1 MTVRILQPVKGHAV
15 RIPDVRVRKGQRA
28 RIAAFRRALRQG
40 LVDDRRIVHVAD
52 AELQAAQLVRRALGI
67 RHREVEA
74 DAALAHGQVVFKAFG
89 RERVAQLA
97 VRIAQGQRADL
108 QAVTINGHFPVPGQ
122 AFHIGHRQ
130 GRARR
135 IRTQAAK
142 GHAVRIPD
150 VRVRKGQRARIA
162 AFRRALRLGLVDD
175 RRIVPIA
182 DAELQAAQ
190 LVRRALGI
198 RHREVEADAALAH
211 GQVVFKAFGRER
223 VAQLA
228 VRIAQGQR
236 ADLQAVTINGH
247 FPVPGQAF
255 HIGHRQGRARR
266 IRTQAAKGHA
276 VRIPDVRVR
285 KGQRARIAAFRR
297 ALRQG
302 LVDDRRIV
310 PIADAELQAVRRV
323 RTIMRIRH
331 RDAEVDVL

>member
-1 MTVRILQPVKGHAV
+1 M

-52 AELQAAQLVRRALGI
+52 TELQAAQLVRRALGI

-74 DAALAHGQVVFKAFG
+74 DAAFAHGQVVFKAFG

-108 QAVTINGHFPVPGQ
+108 QAVTINGHFRVLGQ
-122 AFHIGHRQ
+122 TFH
-130 GRARR
+130 
-135 IRTQAAK
+135 
-142 GHAVRIPD
+142 V
-150 VRVRKGQRARIA
+150 
-162 AFRRALRLGLVDD
+162 
-175 RRIVPIA
+175 
-182 DAELQAAQ
+182 
-190 LVRRALGI
+190 
-198 RHREVEADAALAH
+198 
-211 GQVVFKAFGRER
+211 
-223 VAQLA
+223 
-228 VRIAQGQR
+228 
-236 ADLQAVTINGH
+236 
-247 FPVPGQAF
+247 
-255 HIGHRQGRARR
+255 GHRQGRARR

-310 PIADAELQAVRRV
+310 HVADAELQAVRRV

>member
-1 MTVRILQPVKGHAV
+1 M

-52 AELQAAQLVRRALGI
+52 TELQAAQLVRRALGI
-67 RHREVEA
+67 RHRDVEA

-108 QAVTINGHFPVPGQ
+108 QAVTINGHFRVLDQ
-122 AFHIGHRQ
+122 TFHVGHRQ

-135 IRTQAAK
+135 IRTQPVK

-150 VRVRKGQRARIA
+150 VRVRKGQRAC
-162 AFRRALRLGLVDD
+162 
-175 RRIVPIA
+175 
-182 DAELQAAQ
+182 
-190 LVRRALGI
+190 
-198 RHREVEADAALAH
+198 
-211 GQVVFKAFGRER
+211 
-223 VAQLA
+223 
-228 VRIAQGQR
+228 
-236 ADLQAVTINGH
+236 
-247 FPVPGQAF
+247 
-255 HIGHRQGRARR
+255 
-266 IRTQAAKGHA
+266 
-276 VRIPDVRVR
+276 
-285 KGQRARIAAFRR
+285 IAAFRR

-302 LVDDRRIV
+302 LVDDRSIV
-310 PIADAELQAVRRV
+310 HVADAELQAVRRV